1 VFLLPVSFVEE
12 GKGGSRWRPGVRRK
26 AEWLGR
32 IRERLAW
39 YWIERKGEKDH
50 SSIDDGDEH
59 APLVRR
65 KRNGEDLVF
74 ARRGTGRRGVGPAKE
89 KGSGRREENWA
100 SERGKE
106 DGPRKGAREGEGFSF
121 SILFATF

>member
-1 VFLLPVSFVEE
+1 
-12 GKGGSRWRPGVRRK
+12 
-26 AEWLGR
+26 LGR

-74 ARRGTGRRGVGPAKE
+74 ARRGTGRRGVGPAKKKRKWPPGGKLGQRE
-89 KGSGRREENWA
+89 REGGRAKKRGQGRR
-100 SERGKE
+100 GVFIKE
-106 DGPRKGAREGEGFSF
+106 KDIEKD
-121 SILFATF
+121 LLD